1 MGGADCIPV
10 LIGRLSETARRNGAI
25 DIEVIYER
33 CMYIFLN
40 VTWEKEN
47 VWNGE
52 IIRIECEIIS
62 NVCICYYNIV
72 EKLSSYC
79 FRERRKR
86 RFRIKIYDLLIS

>member
-25 DIEVIYER
+25 DIDVIYER
-33 CMYIFLN
+33 CIYIFLN

-52 IIRIECEIIS
+52 IIRI
-62 NVCICYYNIV
+62 VG
-72 EKLSSYC
+72 
-79 FRERRKR
+79 
-86 RFRIKIYDLLIS
+86 

>member
-25 DIEVIYER
+25 DIDVIYER
-33 CMYIFLN
+33 RMYIFLN

-52 IIRIECEIIS
+52 IIRI
-62 NVCICYYNIV
+62 VG
-72 EKLSSYC
+72 
-79 FRERRKR
+79 
-86 RFRIKIYDLLIS
+86 